1 MGGENGNAVA
11 KPDTESAT
19 AAEEVPADKINGAE
33 ATRPTTTASQEPG
46 SIAADEAP
54 LVDDHKSE
62 AAMTIED
69 TAPVPKAEPAHDR
82 PEAPD
87 VKGTASVP
95 ADRKAEPA
103 HDTAGAPDVKD
114 TAPVSAD
121 FKAEPNGD
129 TPEAPQH
136 SEDTAP
142 VPANLKAEPAPGTP
156 GAPHVE
162 APAVQ
167 PGGDVGGSKKQP
179 EGENG
184 VQPGSGQ
191 ETITEQPSQAGE
203 EAGPGAQP
211 GAAVEPADV
220 AMTDTVAAAPAAKP
234 VNVAITDALQ
244 LLAQQ
249 LLGQP
254 KEQPQDGAAAGSTKI
269 DPGAKG
275 QAESRQ
281 PSMGSAGGKAQRKKA
296 TPKRG
301 KGDNASSLHAS
312 LILSQSDV
320 AHDIRI

>member
-1 MGGENGNAVA
+1 MSGENGDVVA
-11 KPDTESAT
+11 KPDTESAA
-19 AAEEVPADKINGAE
+19 AAEGVLADKNSGAE
-33 ATRPTTTASQEPG
+33 ATHPATTASQEPG
-46 SIAADEAP
+46 SIPADEAP

-69 TAPVPKAEPAHDR
+69 TALVPKAEPAHDR

-87 VKGTASVP
+87 VKDTASVP
-95 ADRKAEPA
+95 ADRKAEPE
-103 HDTAGAPDVKD
+103 HDTAGAPDVKN

-121 FKAEPNGD
+121 LKAEPNGD

-142 VPANLKAEPAPGTP
+142 MPANLKAEPAPDTP

-162 APAVQ
+162 APAGQ
-167 PGGDVGGSKKQP
+167 PGVDVGGSEKQP

-191 ETITEQPSQAGE
+191 
-203 EAGPGAQP
+203 
-211 GAAVEPADV
+211 
-220 AMTDTVAAAPAAKP
+220 
-234 VNVAITDALQ
+234 
-244 LLAQQ
+244 AQQ
-249 LLGQP
+249 LLRQP
-254 KEQPQDGAAAGSTKI
+254 KEQPQEGAAAGSTKI

-281 PSMGSAGGKAQRKKA
+281 PSMGSAGGKAQRKMA

-320 AHDIRI
+320 AHDIRN